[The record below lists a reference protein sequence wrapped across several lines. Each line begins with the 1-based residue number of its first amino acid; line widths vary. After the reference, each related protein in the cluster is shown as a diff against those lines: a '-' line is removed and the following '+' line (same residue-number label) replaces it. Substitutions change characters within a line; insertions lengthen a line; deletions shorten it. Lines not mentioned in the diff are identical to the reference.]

1 MNEYVI
7 EANDEERAIETN
19 DEEHKIEGMMR
30 SA

>member
-1 MNEYVI
+1 MNEYEI